1 MIENSTKSQR
11 VLITGAR
18 GQDGTLLRRWLTQNN
33 IPYLGIS
40 RPDASKT
47 ISDEELLNSENK
59 VLAVDLTNINYASVI
74 VKTFKPTHIF
84 HLATVNASS
93 RSRETNTWQH
103 KIDELNQTQVVIFNN
118 LLNILK
124 GTGIEAST
132 IVAGSSRMYDP
143 QIVGSKLINEQT
155 DTSPVDEYG
164 HAKATCKKIATVLRE
179 SGQRVSTAILFNHES
194 TLRKRG
200 FLFPDLA
207 EGISQYLQGKNS
219 SVAVRDS
226 NAIGDWHAAE
236 DTIAGMWMQSNLDV
250 SHDVLFCSSKVI
262 TVREL
267 VGELFEKFFIGI
279 PTPHLIST
287 KNINTKPVIYGDNS
301 FAKSLGWKPEK
312 SVTHVLYEMVMHNLN
327 SES

>member
-1 MIENSTKSQR
+1 
-11 VLITGAR
+11 
-18 GQDGTLLRRWLTQNN
+18 
-33 IPYLGIS
+33 
-40 RPDASKT
+40 
-47 ISDEELLNSENK
+47 
-59 VLAVDLTNINYASVI
+59 
-74 VKTFKPTHIF
+74 
-84 HLATVNASS
+84 
-93 RSRETNTWQH
+93 
-103 KIDELNQTQVVIFNN
+103 
-118 LLNILK
+118 
-124 GTGIEAST
+124 
-132 IVAGSSRMYDP
+132 MYDP